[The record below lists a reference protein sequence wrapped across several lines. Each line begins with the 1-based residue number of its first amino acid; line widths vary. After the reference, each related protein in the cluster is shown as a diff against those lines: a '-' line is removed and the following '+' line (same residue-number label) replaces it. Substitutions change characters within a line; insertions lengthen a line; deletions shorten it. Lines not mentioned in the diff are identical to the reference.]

1 MDLMNSLDAD
11 GNEKGGSNPPDL
23 VKGTG
28 QKGGGVEK
36 EVKFIR
42 VYVGPPL

>member
-23 VKGTG
+23 ERGTG
-28 QKGGGVEK
+28 QGEEK

-42 VYVGPPL
+42 VYVDPPL